1 MIVNISAHHT
11 FVKGAFLKSVEKK
24 EERMVVASE
33 ASLAFSVYLALVNAR
48 ISPG

>member
-1 MIVNISAHHT
+1 MKI
-11 FVKGAFLKSVEKK
+11 VEKK

-33 ASLAFSVYLALVNAR
+33 ASLAFSLYITLVNAR